1 MMMQKNHAHAMSLDD
16 QMMNDRSL
24 GQARR
29 ASIEDSSPN
38 NRLDNLAPMSII
50 HNPEDQRNKNNESRS
65 SITKY
70 GNASGGADILGNMQQ
85 S

>member
-38 NRLDNLAPMSII
+38 NRLDHLAPMSII
-50 HNPEDQRNKNNESRS
+50 HNQED
-65 SITKY
+65 
-70 GNASGGADILGNMQQ
+70 
-85 S
+85 